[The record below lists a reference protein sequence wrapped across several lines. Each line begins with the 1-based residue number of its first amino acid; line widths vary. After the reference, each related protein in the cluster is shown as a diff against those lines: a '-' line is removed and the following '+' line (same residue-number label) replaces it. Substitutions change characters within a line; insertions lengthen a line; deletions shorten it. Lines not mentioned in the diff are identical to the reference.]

1 MVWAHTGFRAVAE
14 VEVRRVGANAGHVR
28 IERIGVGLDSHQRQ
42 FQGGLPLLLG
52 S

>member
-1 MVWAHTGFRAVAE
+1 VQARSGFLGVIK
-14 VEVRRVGANAGHVR
+14 VEVRRVAADARHVR

-42 FQGGLPLLLG
+42 FQGGLPPLLG